1 MEGKGRPSMTVD
13 VMSSLVFSFCLTYT
27 RLGGEEGD
35 NPETLTGAGK
45 INK

>member
-1 MEGKGRPSMTVD
+1 MIVA
-13 VMSSLVFSFCLTYT
+13 VVSSLVFSFCLIYT

-35 NPETLTGAGK
+35 NPETLTGGGK